1 MPDKPIS
8 KLQAWALTLFIGTC
22 LIPPVYVYSKFRGWQ
37 EKSKT
42 IPTLRIEK
50 ILNNLKLFD
59 KKFGRLPDNF
69 IELKNQQLLDKS
81 IEVFANGAAI
91 DYKNYLY
98 IYRPRAKNEGAD
110 LWAIPNQS
118 GYKSVYICFG
128 PDTQNVWTGP
138 SFSLAEHKPF
148 EITPSIQFLE
158 KLNML
163 ADQTQQK
170 RLNLDDPSPF
180 PFS

>member
-1 MPDKPIS
+1 MSEKQIS
-8 KLQAWALTLFIGTC
+8 KLQAWGLTLFIGAC
-22 LIPPVYVYSKFRGWQ
+22 LIPPIYVYSKFRGWQ

-42 IPTLRIEK
+42 IPTLRVEK
-50 ILNNLKLFD
+50 ILNNLRLFD

-69 IELKNQQLLDKS
+69 IELKNQQLLDGS
-81 IEVFANGAAI
+81 IEVSPKGAAI

-110 LWAIPNQS
+110 LWAIPDQP

-128 PDTQNVWTGP
+128 RDAQNVWTGP
-138 SFSLAEHKPF
+138 SFSIAEHEPF
-148 EITPSIQFLE
+148 EITPSIKFLE

>member
-1 MPDKPIS
+1 MSEKQIS
-8 KLQAWALTLFIGTC
+8 KLQAWGLTLFIGAC
-22 LIPPVYVYSKFRGWQ
+22 LIPPIYVYSKFRGWQ

-42 IPTLRIEK
+42 IPTLRVEK
-50 ILNNLKLFD
+50 ILNNLRLFD

-69 IELKNQQLLDKS
+69 IELKNQQLLDGS
-81 IEVFANGAAI
+81 IAVLANGAVI

-110 LWAIPNQS
+110 LWAIPDQP
-118 GYKSVYICFG
+118 GYKSVYICFER
-128 PDTQNVWTGP
+128 DAQNVWTGP
-138 SFSLAEHKPF
+138 FFSIVDYKPF